1 MLKPS
6 LWSRPKQ
13 KTVIGGVVWWSY
25 HLQVDTYIKTTHS
38 LHSDWPFKTNCHAKT
53 CLLTLLL
60 NIHRWFNVASMIL
73 WKLSTHTHCGYN
85 PFKFYIMLKEKPLS
99 ASSDDPLQLKRLT
112 TLKEMNLLNIW
123 KYLVRVDPIWYP
135 PPYPATMRICYVH
148 LCSNCCVFMVFQEEK
163 VRREN
168 EESQSRFSGL
178 FCMLFGPGDIQSAC
192 CVWVHLWLRLG
203 GCKTC
208 LGCCGK

>member
-1 MLKPS
+1 MELPPS
-6 LWSRPKQ
+6 SR
-13 KTVIGGVVWWSY
+13 
-25 HLQVDTYIKTTHS
+25 YIYQNNPLS
-38 LHSDWPFKTNCHAKT
+38 PFRLAFQDKIYHAKT

-60 NIHRWFNVASMIL
+60 NIHRWFNVASMII

-85 PFKFYIMLKEKPLS
+85 PYKFYIMLKEKPLS

-123 KYLVRVDPIWYP
+123 KYMVRVDPIWYP

-163 VRREN
+163 ARREN

-178 FCMLFGPGDIQSAC
+178 FCMLYGPGDIQSAC
-192 CVWVHLWLRLG
+192 LSASLATSGWMQDMSRLLWKIVIFYAPVTVGSLLAVGRV
-203 GCKTC
+203 K
-208 LGCCGK
+208 